1 MLAPNKKL
9 AEEILIDFYSAF
21 ISVKM
26 AAFSISYSNVFTLT
40 PTPDYLKSLTV
51 AFKSAKQLSDDWSVR
66 KEPAIISTIPQSFI
80 TYSNRIGTVGQLIA
94 GGASKEQV
102 IESLQ
107 WLKKH
112 LDNNA
117 TQTQSLQDEIS
128 TFGNQFKSFRKTIDN
143 SILAANKTI
152 QSDRTAVEE
161 LQEQI
166 SALYQKIA
174 QEQQLSSDE
183 MSSIATTGA
192 GLAFTLISYA
202 FDVATVANPAFPF
215 IGVGV
220 AVIGLTYASIVAA
233 INDEKVVENLK
244 SINKLKAKLIK
255 DDQAIAVLSNMNT
268 MLQNIEKMLL
278 QIHSAVD
285 LSPLWSTQSESLDQ
299 AIQEL
304 KVYDGTDFKSL
315 LPIKTFPEA
324 VDSWQGISKTA
335 FNIQKSD
342 TGLQAGKPI
351 KVDNSN

>member
-1 MLAPNKKL
+1 MLAPDKKL

-26 AAFSISYSNVFTLT
+26 AAFSISYSNLFTLT
-40 PTPDYLKSLTV
+40 PTPDYLKKLTS
-51 AFKSAKQLSDDWSVR
+51 AFNNAKQLSDDWSVK
-66 KEPAIISTIPQSFI
+66 KEPTIISTIPQSFI
-80 TYSNRIGTVGQLIA
+80 TYDNRMSTVSQIIS
-94 GGASKEQV
+94 GGASKDRV

-107 WLKKH
+107 WLKQH

-117 TQTQSLQDEIS
+117 SQTQSLQNEIGQ
-128 TFGNQFKSFRKTIDN
+128 FGNQFKSYRSTIDE
-143 SILAANKTI
+143 SISTANKTI
-152 QSDRTAVEE
+152 KSDRAAVEE

-166 SALYQKIA
+166 STLYQKIA

-183 MSSIATTGA
+183 MTSIATTGA

-202 FDVATVANPAFPF
+202 FSVATVAGPAFPF

-244 SINKLKAKLIK
+244 SINKLRAKLVK
-255 DDQAIAVLSNMNT
+255 DNQSIAVLSNMNT
-268 MLQNIEKMLL
+268 MLENIEKMLL
-278 QIHSAVD
+278 QIHGAVD
-285 LSPLWSTQSESLDQ
+285 LSPLWTTQSQALDQ

-304 KVYDGTDFKSL
+304 QVYSGSDFRSL
-315 LPIKTFPEA
+315 LPIKTFPDA
-324 VDSWQGISKTA
+324 VDSWNGIAKTA

-342 TGLQAGKPI
+342 TGLSTGKPI
-351 KVDNSN
+351 KIDNNN